1 MLGFWQVLR
10 AAGPVMSL
18 ALMVFMVAVRSS
30 VADDPAAKGAIAGQE
45 RPLEERS
52 QKLATQPGVVA
63 SEFIYETAPFPQC
76 HASTIALA
84 SDGLVAA
91 WFGGTREKHPDVGIW
106 LSRHDGKSWSVPVE
120 VANGVQDD
128 RTRHPCWNPVL
139 FQMPGGPLLLFY
151 KVGPSP
157 STWWGMLIS
166 SSDGGRTW
174 SKQQKLPDDI
184 AGPIKNKPVL
194 LADGR
199 LLCGSS
205 TEDHGWRVHME
216 WTPDSGKTWQRTA
229 ALCDGILQQAIQPTI
244 LTHGEKLQILCR
256 NRMPGP
262 LWESW
267 SEDGGRTW
275 SKLKLTDL
283 PHPGSGIDGV
293 TLADGRQLLVYN
305 HTIMGRSPVN
315 VAVSDDGK
323 KWNAALVLENERG
336 EFSYPAVIQTPDKMV
351 HITYTWKRQR
361 VKHVVVDP
369 AKLVVRPIVDGKWP
383 E

>member
-1 MLGFWQVLR
+1 
-10 AAGPVMSL
+10 
-18 ALMVFMVAVRSS
+18 MVATCGS
-30 VADDPAAKGAIAGQE
+30 VADDQATKGATADKEQPLAE
-45 RPLEERS
+45 RG
-52 QKLATQPGVVA
+52 QKLAAQPGIV
-63 SEFIYETAPFPQC
+63 STEFIYETAPFPQC

-84 SDGLVAA
+84 RDGLVTA

-106 LSRHDGKSWSVPVE
+106 VSRHDGKSWSAPFE
-120 VANGVQDD
+120 VANGIQDEA
-128 RTRHPCWNPVL
+128 TRHPCWNPVL
-139 FQMPGGPLLLFY
+139 FQMPDGPLLLFY

-166 SSDGGRTW
+166 SDDGGRNW
-174 SKQQKLPDDI
+174 SKQQTLPDGI

-205 TEDHGWRVHME
+205 TEDHGWRLHME
-216 WTPDSGKTWQRTA
+216 WSADAGKTWQRTPE
-229 ALCDGILQQAIQPTI
+229 LCDGILQQAIQPTI
-244 LTHGEKLQILCR
+244 LKHGENLQMLCR

-283 PHPGSGIDGV
+283 PHPGSGVDGV

-305 HTIMGRSPVN
+305 HTIAGRSPLN
-315 VAVSDDGK
+315 VAVSEEGK
-323 KWNAALVLENERG
+323 KWSAAVALEEDRG

-361 VKHVVVDP
+361 VKHIVVDP